1 MWEDK
6 KTIFV
11 RIVPSPE
18 STQVRNSTTI
28 FYKGKKKKHQNR
40 INFFKGKVRQLIW
53 SFFYEVLELFC
64 GFATIIY
71 VPRRSPIRF
80 CRFIFCWLNIKK
92 EKKKKF
98 LFKIFFFF
106 FFFFL
111 FFSPTFFFFFFF
123 FLLILICA
131 AGQNYSLYRGGVE
144 YTHTRLCNHRV
155 EKMRFERTNERTA

>member
-1 MWEDK
+1 MVWEDK

-92 EKKKKF
+92 EKKKKIIIENFF
-98 LFKIFFFF
+98 LFIYFVVNLFPYDLFFFF
-106 FFFFL
+106 FFFAHFNLRCGSKL
-111 FFSPTFFFFFFF
+111 FTLS
-123 FLLILICA
+123 
-131 AGQNYSLYRGGVE
+131 RRRRVH
-144 YTHTRLCNHRV
+144 THTTV
-155 EKMRFERTNERTA
+155 